1 MLRKLL
7 LNGAAHTT
15 SSARLRL
22 RFASEAPW
30 REGSLPRRQEE
41 RKEAGA
47 VVAVAR
53 KLTRKVCLLRRK
65 AGTKTHWHAAGSWKM
80 GSSPHAPPFGSRD
93 CAEQMTTLLPIH
105 RIEERSK
112 RFRHW
117 VSWPSPYTQARHVR
131 EAGERR

>member
-53 KLTRKVCLLRRK
+53 KLCVLLHSSVCVSDR
-65 AGTKTHWHAAGSWKM
+65 
-80 GSSPHAPPFGSRD
+80 FGSLARGE
-93 CAEQMTTLLPIH
+93 CASCDVGPPCCGQIDAKIAAPA
-105 RIEERSK
+105 
-112 RFRHW
+112 W
-117 VSWPSPYTQARHVR
+117 
-131 EAGERR
+131 